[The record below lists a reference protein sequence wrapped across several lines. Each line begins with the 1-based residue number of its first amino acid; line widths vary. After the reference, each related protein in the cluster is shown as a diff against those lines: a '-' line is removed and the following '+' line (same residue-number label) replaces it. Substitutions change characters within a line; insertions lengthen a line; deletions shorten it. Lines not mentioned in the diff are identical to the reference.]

1 MTPRVRGSCIIGE
14 DRFVSAAHGIEFEAS
29 TVPLSRTARGRDIP
43 DGIRLPFLTIV
54 LVLLWN
60 HIWFSDLASKSL
72 LSDPESGSVF
82 TQGLFIA
89 LGTAMLAVLGR
100 LGLGRLR
107 PLASWP
113 LLLLGIWLGITTVL
127 STDPMLSIRRIVLFG
142 IVALLAAGV
151 LIVARSGRQFASA
164 LALASGVVLTASYL
178 GVLLVPGLT
187 IHSAFDVTGEYNH
200 IGLWRGI
207 FTHKNEAG
215 SAMSM
220 IAVCG
225 LYVAAVL
232 HRGVG
237 WTITA
242 AALVF
247 MVFAGSKTPLAVLPL
262 VLLVSTLCSR
272 LRSGAM
278 RGLLLVGPVALLIV
292 ATIGSVLLPPIRTV
306 LDALIPDATFTARN
320 EIWAFAIEHIV
331 EHPIRGWGYG
341 AFWLTDRTVYGGG
354 ADPGS
359 DWVQTATQAH
369 NSFLDAALIMGVPGA
384 LLLLNALVLAPVRD
398 LKRANAGRRL
408 DAQTLFFLR
417 VWMLAVVSASFEN
430 VLLNANT
437 VLCGMTMLAV
447 FGLRFRTAYRPV
459 A

>member
-1 MTPRVRGSCIIGE
+1 MAGE
-14 DRFVSAAHGIEFEAS
+14 GGFVSAAHGIRAEAA
-29 TVPLSRTARGRDIP
+29 VRRSRSLPGRDIP
-43 DGIRLPFLTIV
+43 DAVRLPFVTVV
-54 LVLLWN
+54 LVLLTN
-60 HIWFSDLASKSL
+60 HLWFSDLANRSL
-72 LSDPESGSVF
+72 LSDPETGSLF
-82 TQGLFIA
+82 TQALFVI
-89 LGTAMLAVLGR
+89 LGTAMLMVLGR
-100 LGLGRLR
+100 LGFARLR

-113 LLLLGIWLGITTVL
+113 LLLLGGWLGITTLL

-151 LIVARSGRQFASA
+151 LVVARNGRQFATA
-164 LALASGVVLTASYL
+164 LALAAGIVLAASYL
-178 GVLLVPGLT
+178 GVALVPNLT

-225 LYVAAVL
+225 LYVAAVM
-232 HRGVG
+232 HRGLG

-242 AALVF
+242 GALVF

-262 VLLVSTLCSR
+262 VLLVSVLCSR
-272 LRSGAM
+272 LRGGTM

-306 LDALIPDATFTARN
+306 LDAIIPDATFTARN
-320 EIWAFAIEHIV
+320 EIWAFAIEHV
-331 EHPIRGWGYG
+331 VVHPIRGWGYG

-369 NSFLDAALIMGVPGA
+369 NSFLDAALIMGLPGA
-384 LLLLNALVLAPVRD
+384 LLLLNALVVAPIRD
-398 LKRANAGRRL
+398 LQRASAGRPL

-417 VWMLAVVSASFEN
+417 IWMLAVISASFEN

-447 FGLRFRTAYRPV
+447 FGLRLRTAYRPV